1 MQWEDVPSCRTGFHI
16 RLFLPLEA
24 NMLFYRLLKNVTKFH
39 IVVLGPSMRINRR
52 LISSCRFSPPF
63 SEGEKQWPEMHLRFA
78 GYLSPQPMTFGA
90 ITFCKINETF
100 WLTKGMCSKYSLYM
114 FISSLFLISQIHTEL
129 SVIIFDWAEYSL
141 YFAFSEGERMLHF
154 YFYLP
159 WALSINL

>member
-1 MQWEDVPSCRTGFHI
+1 MGR
-16 RLFLPLEA
+16 RAFLQDRFSYKTFPAFRSKYAVLSTLE
-24 NMLFYRLLKNVTKFH
+24 KCH
-39 IVVLGPSMRINRR
+39 QISHSGPWSYHANRR
-52 LISSCRFSPPF
+52 LISGCRFSPPF